1 MPTQIVN
8 QKYVPVEKQSSQPSG
23 LLAGKGI
30 ILAKAV
36 YASSEAKPHG
46 YTNKY
51 DATKLVLQS
60 RRTRKEALSSAM
72 DLFTSYLLSQVVI
85 ENTVHASYC
94 ERHCRRC

>member
-51 DATKLVLQS
+51 DNKTCPAEQKD
-60 RRTRKEALSSAM
+60 KERGTFFCHGSIYFVFVESS
-72 DLFTSYLLSQVVI
+72 SY
-85 ENTVHASYC
+85 
-94 ERHCRRC
+94 